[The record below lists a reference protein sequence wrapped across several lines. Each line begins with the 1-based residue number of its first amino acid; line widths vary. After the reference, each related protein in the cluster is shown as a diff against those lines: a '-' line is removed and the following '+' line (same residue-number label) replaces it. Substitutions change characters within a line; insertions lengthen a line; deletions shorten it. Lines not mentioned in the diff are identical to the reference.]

1 MNKNPEIKSIKRV
14 EKLLGEAFENHKK
27 TGIVIKKLQRVLK
40 QRRKELLKLQKASK
54 QRRKELQ
61 KK

>member
-1 MNKNPEIKSIKRV
+1 MNKKQEYQAIKKV
-14 EKLLGEAFENHKK
+14 EKLLGQAVENHKK

-40 QRRKELLKLQKASK
+40 QRRKEIV
-54 QRRKELQ
+54 